1 MTETN
6 AGDGKRVMVLAGVK
20 HYENS
25 EFHKWSNCKNTGCR
39 TATPAEAAAYRKSTE
54 IRNAKK
60 IPHPDGF
67 WD

>member
-6 AGDGKRVMVLAGVK
+6 AGDGKRVMVLAGVE

-39 TATPAEAAAYRKSTE
+39 TATPAEAAAYRKSME
-54 IRNAKK
+54 GK
-60 IPHPDGF
+60 G
-67 WD
+67 